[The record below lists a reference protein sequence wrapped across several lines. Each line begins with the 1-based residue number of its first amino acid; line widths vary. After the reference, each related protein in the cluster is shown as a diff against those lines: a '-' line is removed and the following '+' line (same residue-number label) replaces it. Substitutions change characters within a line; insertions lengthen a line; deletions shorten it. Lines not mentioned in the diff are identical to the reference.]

1 MSDVALGTSFLI
13 FSFLINL
20 PKEYIQLIFFGKS
33 LYTHTHICMSLKK
46 KKNSKERESK
56 KKEFTAVLVDPI
68 LIINLLSVAQKMEIT
83 ISPS

>member
-13 FSFLINL
+13 FSLLINL

-33 LYTHTHICMSLKK
+33 LYIYTHTHICMSLKK

-56 KKEFTAVLVDPI
+56 KK
-68 LIINLLSVAQKMEIT
+68 NLLLSW
-83 ISPS
+83 